1 MLITLR
7 CKGITELP
15 QASVLKRGSVQI
27 EAIDIK
33 ENDWLFSGK
42 NLVLHSALF
51 WKWELFKLARKWPK
65 TLMKRMV
72 R

>member
-15 QASVLKRGSVQI
+15 QASVLKRGSMQI

-33 ENDWLFSGK
+33 ENDLLFSCK
-42 NLVLHSALF
+42 TSVLDSALF
-51 WKWELFKLARKWPK
+51 
-65 TLMKRMV
+65 
-72 R
+72 

>member
-1 MLITLR
+1 MLITFR

-33 ENDWLFSGK
+33 ENDLLFSCK
-42 NLVLHSALF
+42 TSVLHSALF
-51 WKWELFKLARKWPK
+51 
-65 TLMKRMV
+65 
-72 R
+72 

>member
-33 ENDWLFSGK
+33 ENDLLFSGK
-42 NLVLHSALF
+42 NSVCTQPYFES
-51 WKWELFKLARKWPK
+51 ESCSN
-65 TLMKRMV
+65 
-72 R
+72 